1 MLSSQLHATTQII
14 PVAGLNRLAE
24 HLPMAWIEQALDLTG
39 TASVRR
45 RRLPA
50 EQVVWLV
57 IALALYRGQ
66 SMPEVLTTLDLALP
80 QSDDRPVSKSAVTQA
95 RQRLGAPAMQWLFA
109 RSARAWCDQDA
120 PRHAWKGLSL
130 WAMDG
135 TTFRAPDSSENRAYF
150 GAQGYA
156 SGKVA
161 SYPQVRAVSVTA
173 IPTHLVSDIAFGPYG
188 QNEMLYAK
196 TLIER
201 IADHSLTVFDRGFLS
216 AEILLGLT
224 MAGVERHYLIP
235 AKSNTKWE
243 VLSGTANDCHVR
255 MRVSPQARAKA
266 PQLPE
271 HWDARAVRVV
281 CASGKERVLLTSLFD
296 RRRFPAKALAECYRR
311 RWEIETSYR
320 ELKHSMLGEALT
332 LRSAQRAGVEQE
344 IWGALI
350 AYNLVR
356 LEIAKAAIEANV
368 EPTDLSFLRALH
380 ILQHEMIWAAGMAPG
395 RLPAHLSRLRKL
407 LQFAIVEKR
416 RGRQS
421 PRQVKALPKR
431 YTVRYLKKD
440 LN

>member
-1 MLSSQLHATTQII
+1 M
-14 PVAGLNRLAE
+14 AGLDRLAE
-24 HLPMAWIEQALDLTG
+24 HLPTAWIEEALAATG
-39 TASVRR
+39 TASIRR

-66 SMPEVLTTLDLALP
+66 SMPEVLASLDLALP
-80 QSDDRPVSKSAVTQA
+80 SASDQPVSKSAVSQA
-95 RQRLGAPAMQWLFA
+95 RQRLGAAPLQSLFDQT
-109 RSARAWCDQDA
+109 ARAWCAQDA
-120 PRHAWKGLSL
+120 ERHAWKGLSL

-135 TTFRAPDSSENRAYF
+135 TTFRAADSAKNRAHF
-150 GAQGYA
+150 GAQAYA
-156 SGKVA
+156 SGRLA

-173 IPTHLVSDIAFGPYG
+173 IPTHLVANVAFGEYG

-196 TLIER
+196 TLIAG

-224 MAGVERHYLIP
+224 QGGQERHYLIP

-243 VLSGTANDCHVR
+243 VLSGEEDDCLVR
-255 MRVSPQARAKA
+255 MRVSAQARAKS
-266 PQLPE
+266 PELPE
-271 HWDARAVRVV
+271 HWTARAVRMV
-281 CASGKERVLLTSLFD
+281 CASGKQRVLLTSLLD
-296 RRRFPAKALAECYRR
+296 RRRYKAEALAECYRR

-320 ELKHSMLGEALT
+320 ELKQSMLGEALT
-332 LRSAQRAGVEQE
+332 LRSQQPEGVEQE

-356 LEIAKAAIEANV
+356 LEMAKAALQAKV

-380 ILQHEMIWAAGMAPG
+380 ILQHEMIWAVGMAPG
-395 RLPAHLSRLRKL
+395 KLPAHLLRLRL
-407 LQFAIVEKR
+407 QMQFAIVEKR
-416 RGRQS
+416 RGRQC
-421 PRQVKALPKR
+421 PRLVKALPQR
-431 YTVRYLKKD
+431 YAVRVLKKD

>member
-1 MLSSQLHATTQII
+1 M
-14 PVAGLNRLAE
+14 AGLDRLAE
-24 HLPMAWIEQALDLTG
+24 HLPTTWIEEALAATG
-39 TASVRR
+39 TASLRR

-57 IALALYRGQ
+57 IALALYRHQ
-66 SMPEVLTTLDLALP
+66 SMSEVLAVLDLALP
-80 QSDDRPVSKSAVTQA
+80 SGTGQPVSKSAVTQA
-95 RQRLGAPAMQWLFA
+95 RQRLGAAPLEWLFA
-109 RSARAWCDQDA
+109 QTARAWCGQDIE
-120 PRHAWKGLSL
+120 RYAWQGLSL

-135 TTFRAPDSSENRAYF
+135 TTFRTPDSADNRVHF
-150 GAQGYA
+150 GAQAYA

-173 IPTHLVSDIAFGPYG
+173 IPTHLVSDIAFGEYG

-196 TLIER
+196 TLVGR
-201 IADHSLTVFDRGFLS
+201 IADHSLTVFDRGFLC

-224 MAGVERHYLIP
+224 RAGQERHYLIP

-243 VLSGTANDCHVR
+243 VLSGTADDCLVR

-266 PQLPE
+266 SDLPE
-271 HWDARAVRVV
+271 YWIARAVRMVS
-281 CASGKERVLLTSLFD
+281 ANGKERILLTSLLD
-296 RRRFPAKALAECYRR
+296 RQRFKPEALAECYRR
-311 RWEIETSYR
+311 RWEVETSYR
-320 ELKHSMLGEALT
+320 ELKQSLLGEALT
-332 LRSAQRAGVEQE
+332 LRSQQPAGIKQE

-356 LEIAKAAIEANV
+356 LEMAKAAIQARV

-380 ILQHEMIWAAGMAPG
+380 ILQHEMIWAVGMTPG
-395 RLPAHLSRLRKL
+395 KLPAHLVRLRTQ

-416 RGRQS
+416 RGRQC
-421 PRQVKALPKR
+421 PRLVKALPKR
-431 YTVRYLKKD
+431 YTVRYLKKN